1 MRDFFTQRA
10 SRSIGASASLF
21 IALLAPTSLW
31 SATNKPANVTLDDSV
46 VRLNWIEQ
54 SDGWHLSHVAV
65 RTPSGEI
72 SAGLPAGRYTLLYSA
87 TAPKKTPTPFYLP
100 GHEEPFPGEFT
111 YATKKWEAAT
121 SPVSLNVAGEERA
134 FFPTKVERTANGAWV
149 FTQETDVATLSA
161 IWRLDPSVPGDL
173 EVAMTLTAK
182 RVGWFSI
189 ATPTLSELTPA
200 ELKWAVVPGYFQGAE
215 LNPNLPL
222 ALGYGHGLPDRPVLA
237 RERGA
242 STLASIMTNR
252 AGVTLAVAAE
262 PGTATDPWPKDKAMR
277 DPWRLGLS
285 HMNRQNRLA
294 PTLYHPVLG
303 EDDSRLAPGDQRTF
317 RFRYVLRHADW
328 FAALKHVINDVY
340 RLPDFLALKQ
350 PARSLSDRLAAMQRY
365 LTDDQTSLWRT
376 VEFEELKI
384 GAQDYLGGI
393 LGSDKDGMKNSDYGA
408 MWMLA
413 KLTND
418 PELVNN
424 RLPFARNFKL
434 AQQQADP
441 GFFQGAPRGQ
451 YFLWKSR
458 RFTDEWGQIVEPVA
472 VTYYTMLDLGN
483 ILLFAPDD
491 RELRER
497 LKLGAE
503 RLLEWQNADGSWE
516 VAYDHTTKQPLYRET
531 PDLRPTFYG
540 LLVAYR
546 ILGDE
551 RYLEA
556 ARRGADWVVKNA
568 VEKGRF
574 LGVCGDTRFAPD
586 FATAQLAQALLDLHA
601 LTGEESYRSA
611 AIITAQFYVTSI
623 VTHPLPTTAE
633 KFVNGQ
639 RRTDWEIT
647 QAGLGFEHGGVIGST
662 WRRGPILLATHAGLF
677 VRMHALT
684 GETLFRDLARAAAL
698 ARDAF
703 VNPETSVASYY
714 WSNMDAG
721 AGRFPHHAWWQI
733 GWITDYLI
741 SEATLRSAGQISF
754 PAGFITPKVGPHR
767 SYGFAPGSV
776 LGEEAELAWGG
787 VETDHPA
794 VDTLVARAT
803 ETRRVFV
810 ILLNQRAQPTSVR
823 VKADIRPITRGAG
836 DRWKSVRLHS
846 NASTAPAKFTV
857 ENQLVELPAF
867 GWSVLAY
874 DY

>member
-1 MRDFFTQRA
+1 MKDLFAQRVT
-10 SRSIGASASLF
+10 RSIGASASLF
-21 IALLAPTSLW
+21 LISLATSTRCPAANMPAKVAL
-31 SATNKPANVTLDDSV
+31 NDSV
-46 VRLNWIEQ
+46 AQLQWTEQ
-54 SDGWHLSHVAV
+54 ADGWHLSQVAV

-72 SAGLPAGRYTLLYSA
+72 SAGTPAGRYTLLYSA

-111 YATKKWEAAT
+111 YATTKWQAAT
-121 SPVSLNVAGEERA
+121 SPVSLNVAGEEHA
-134 FFPTKVERTANGAWV
+134 FFPTKAERTADGAWV
-149 FTQETDVATLSA
+149 FTQETEVATLSA
-161 IWRLDPSVPGDL
+161 TWRLEPSVPGDL
-173 EVAMTLTAK
+173 EVTMTLTAE
-182 RVGWFSI
+182 RDGWFSI

-252 AGVTLAVAAE
+252 AGVTLAVVAE
-262 PGTATDPWPKDKAMR
+262 PGTAADPWPKDKAMR

-285 HMNRQNRLA
+285 HMNRQSRLA

-303 EDDSRLAPGDQRTF
+303 EEGSQLARGDRRTF
-317 RFRYVLRHADW
+317 RFRYMLRHGDW
-328 FAALKHVINDVY
+328 FSALKHVIYDVY
-340 RLPDFLALKQ
+340 RLPDFLALRQ

-376 VEFEELKI
+376 VEFEDLKI

-413 KLTND
+413 NLTND

-434 AQQQADP
+434 AQQQAAA

-458 RFTDEWGQIVEPVA
+458 RFTDEWGHIVEPVA

-483 ILLFAPDD
+483 ILLFAPEDQ
-491 RELRER
+491 ELRER
-497 LKLGAE
+497 LKLGAN
-503 RLLEWQNADGSWE
+503 RLLEWQKPDGSWE
-516 VAYDHTTKQPLYRET
+516 VAYDHTTKQPLYTET

-556 ARRGADWVVKNA
+556 ARRGADWVVKNG
-568 VEKGRF
+568 VEQGRF

-586 FATAQLAQALLDLHA
+586 FATAQLAQALLDLHEI
-601 LTGEESYRSA
+601 TGEPRYREA
-611 AIITAQFYVTSI
+611 AIATARFYVTSI
-623 VTHPLPTTAE
+623 VTHPLPTTTE

-639 RRTDWEIT
+639 RRADWEIT

-684 GETLFRDLARAAAL
+684 GEPLFRDLARAAAL

-741 SEATLRSAGQISF
+741 SEATMRSAGQISF

-767 SYGFAPGSV
+767 SYGFAPGKV
-776 LGEEAELAWGG
+776 FGEEAELAWGG

-803 ETRRVFV
+803 KTRQVFV
-810 ILLNQRAQPTSVR
+810 ILLNQRAQPTTVS
-823 VKADIRPITRGAG
+823 VKADVGAITRGAG
-836 DRWKSVRLHS
+836 DRWTSVRLHS
-846 NASTAPAKFTV
+846 TASAARV
-857 ENQLVELPAF
+857 EAVAESQPVELPAF
-867 GWSVLAY
+867 GWSVLVY